1 MCAVCAVADGCNNTT
16 SSGVSNLRPEECRD
30 TCSLLLVVF
39 MCVYYIRHAALHT
52 YTDLYTHLPYG
63 EDFPVV
69 KYTKAYRTTTHILM
83 HPGVIIVVIR
93 STYFTYDIC
102 N

>member
-1 MCAVCAVADGCNNTT
+1 MCVCVCAVCAVCAVADGCNNTK
-16 SSGVSNLRPEECRD
+16 SIGVSNLRPEECRD

-52 YTDLYTHLPYG
+52 YTRPLHTTYPTVR
-63 EDFPVV
+63 DFPVV
-69 KYTKAYRTTTHILM
+69 MYTKAHLQNDHAHSDASWCYY
-83 HPGVIIVVIR
+83 
-93 STYFTYDIC
+93 SS